1 MVRVCLC
8 PMRSRLFLAP
18 LDELDELIGTW
29 QFSDSPTIKGWEQY
43 GDDEGIYF
51 TVEHDKGHTDF
62 RGIGVH
68 NYGGTEVVI
77 VYVRE
82 SLIDAYCVYMQNTGG
97 WTPDNS
103 NTRNAL
109 AYTLSYN
116 QKITITGFDRSK
128 LLPMAKRSIVNWLK
142 ANATKLS

>member
-1 MVRVCLC
+1 MDQLV
-8 PMRSRLFLAP
+8 
-18 LDELDELIGTW
+18 GTW
-29 QFSDSPTIKGWEQY
+29 QFSDSPTTDGWEQY
-43 GDDEGIYF
+43 GDYEGIYF
-51 TVEHDKGHTDF
+51 TVEHDKGSTDF
-62 RGIGVH
+62 SGLGLH
-68 NYGGTEVVI
+68 NYGGTEVVL

-82 SLIDAYCVYMQNTGG
+82 SLISDAYCVYMQNTGG

-109 AYTLSYN
+109 SYTLSYN

-128 LLPMAKRSIVNWLK
+128 LRYPMMRRSIVNWLK